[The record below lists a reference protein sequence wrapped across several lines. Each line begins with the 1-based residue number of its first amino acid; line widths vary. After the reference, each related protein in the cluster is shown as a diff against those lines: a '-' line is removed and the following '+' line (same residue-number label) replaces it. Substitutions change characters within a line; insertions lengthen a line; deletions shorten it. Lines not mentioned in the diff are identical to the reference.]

1 MHSIVI
7 FYSRTG
13 NTQFVAE
20 EIATLLGSDIRPLID
35 KKRRKGIWGYIWAG
49 FDAIMQNKTTLE
61 KFDLNL
67 ANYDLI
73 FLGTP
78 NWAAN
83 LPPAIRTFLKQIDL
97 NNKKVVLFCTQDSMG
112 AGRVFNN
119 LRILAKGAEIVDEK
133 FFNKV
138 NQNKVAIRLQIREWM
153 DKLKNKL

>member
-1 MHSIVI
+1 MRSIVI
-7 FYSRTG
+7 FYSRSG
-13 NTQFVAE
+13 NTKFVAE
-20 EIATLLGSDIRPLID
+20 EIATILGSEIRPLID
-35 KKRRKGIWGYIWAG
+35 KKKRSGMWGYFWSG
-49 FDAIMQNKTTLE
+49 FDALVQNKTTLE

-83 LPPAIRTFLKQIDL
+83 LPPAIRTFLKQTDL
-97 NNKKVVLFCTQDSMG
+97 TNKKLVLFCTQDGMG

-119 LRILAKGAEIVDEK
+119 IRVLAKGADIIDEK

-138 NQNKVAIRLQIREWM
+138 NINKDAIRLQV
-153 DKLKNKL
+153 